1 MMKGNF
7 DTIINGDIPV
17 LVDFYAD
24 WCAPCKLQTPIL
36 QEVSAE
42 MNGRVRIIKIDVDRN
57 QAIASRFN
65 IRGVPTLILF
75 RKGKAVWNQP
85 GVSDKRKLIEII
97 NRNL

>member
-1 MMKGNF
+1 MKGNF
-7 DTIINGDIPV
+7 DELINGDKLV

-24 WCAPCKLQTPIL
+24 WCAPCKVQTPIL

-57 QAIASRFN
+57 QAIASRFS

-75 RKGKAVWNQP
+75 RKGQAVWNQP
-85 GVSDKRKLIEII
+85 GVTDKKKLIEII

>member
-1 MMKGNF
+1 MKGNF
-7 DTIINGDIPV
+7 DALINGDKPV

-24 WCAPCKLQTPIL
+24 WCAPCKVQTPIL
-36 QEVSAE
+36 QELSAE

-75 RKGKAVWNQP
+75 RKGQAVWNQP
-85 GVSDKRKLIEII
+85 GVTDKRKLIEVI